1 MTEKAKIK
9 AKKLELEGLRI
20 WKGYTGN
27 GKYELKGEVKFNGK
41 NFKIELQFDKTLC
54 YEILKLI
61 PEQIRQAKS
70 LLAEK
75 LDDYILQE
83 KELAKTE

>member
-1 MTEKAKIK
+1 MTEKAKQLQLE
-9 AKKLELEGLRI
+9 KLHI
-20 WKGYTGN
+20 WRGYAGN
-27 GKYELKGEVKFNGK
+27 GKYELKGEVEFKGK
-41 NFKIELQFDKTLC
+41 NFKVELQFDKTIC